1 LLALAV
7 GTALA
12 ADRTSHTYSI
22 ADIKKEDD
30 PSLALVKIGMFLRE
44 RSLMKP
50 VDLLRAAF
58 PEPFAASSV
67 GNMTNVG
74 KMTDEQETVTIAN
87 KVSSSTAPRCAAA
100 PNCSCKRARPLFMP
114 CIPLTRFSPTHGWC

>member
-1 LLALAV
+1 MLALAV

-30 PSLALVKIGMFLRE
+30 PSLALVKIGMFLRQ

-74 KMTDEQETVTIAN
+74 NMSDEQETVTIAN

-100 PNCSCKRARPLFMP
+100 PTLHASTPDPYSCRVSL
-114 CIPLTRFSPTHGWC
+114 